1 MSYAPQSPAT
11 TEPAMNKSV
20 NPQVTDAVADA
31 PVSDALPTAVN
42 NQITDAVKQDGDET
56 AAEMPA
62 KD

>member
-1 MSYAPQSPAT
+1 
-11 TEPAMNKSV
+11 MNKSV

-42 NQITDAVKQDGDET
+42 NQITDAVKQGGDET